1 MVPGPCRPKPFIIMK
16 TRTFL
21 LALLSLLI
29 PAVSSAATTSDLVP
43 TQCTIGDRLVFGP
56 ISSVGFIFDVGVSV
70 TPEAKAYIKNGDKTI
85 AEGCLSCSNYTGK
98 KRTQGTVSVDFADEL
113 LLPKGEKYCVVI
125 PQGSIFKEGASDVS
139 NEEISVE
146 FEVPSNLGQ
155 ADPSVDEG
163 STVTEIDRIGFYFCT
178 ETAAL
183 EGNSITLLREGI
195 PVRTY
200 PCDVSWDWDLGYAG
214 IDFGYR
220 MKFENGV
227 HYSLLLP
234 KDAVSAL
241 HRSDITNE
249 KAIVNFIGGYTE
261 PVKPLTYSWCSL
273 FDHHPSDKLNE
284 VIFYYDQPVML
295 SEIPVVQLCEA
306 HEGKGTV
313 VKEVV
318 PTVRNENG
326 QWLLVADFEG
336 FPLAAETGYSVVI
349 PEGTLI
355 TKDGDVVVNRR
366 NVTSVGNTTGIEG
379 VEVSTTS
386 DHIYTL
392 QGVRL
397 QQPPK
402 QGVYIQHGK
411 KFVAK

>member
-1 MVPGPCRPKPFIIMK
+1 MK

-29 PAVSSAATTSDLVP
+29 SAVSSAATSSGLVP
-43 TQCTIGDRLVFGP
+43 TQCTIGDRPVYGP
-56 ISSVGFIFDVGVSV
+56 ISSVRFIFDVGVSV
-70 TPEAKAYIKNGDKTI
+70 TPEAKAYLKNGDETI
-85 AEGCLSCSNYTGK
+85 AEGSLSCSNYTGK

-113 LLPKGEKYCVVI
+113 LLPKGEKYRVVI
-125 PQGSIFKEGASDVS
+125 PQGSIFKEGTSDVS

-155 ADPSVDEG
+155 ATPSVDEG
-163 STVTEIDRIGFYFCT
+163 STVTEIDRIGFYFPT

-183 EGNSITLLREGI
+183 EGNSITLLREGV

-214 IDFGYR
+214 IDF
-220 MKFENGV
+220 
-227 HYSLLLP
+227 
-234 KDAVSAL
+234 
-241 HRSDITNE
+241 T
-249 KAIVNFIGGYTE
+249 YT
-261 PVKPLTYSWCSL
+261 WCSL

-295 SEIPVVQLCEA
+295 SENPVVQLCEG
-306 HEGKGTV
+306 HVGTV

-318 PTVRNENG
+318 PTMRNENG
-326 QWLLVADFEG
+326 QWLLVADFDG

-355 TKDGDVVVNRR
+355 TKDGDVVVNTR

-379 VEVSTTS
+379 VEASTNS

-397 QQPPK
+397 QRPPK
-402 QGVYIQHGK
+402 QGVYIQNGK

>member
-1 MVPGPCRPKPFIIMK
+1 
-16 TRTFL
+16 
-21 LALLSLLI
+21 
-29 PAVSSAATTSDLVP
+29 
-43 TQCTIGDRLVFGP
+43 
-56 ISSVGFIFDVGVSV
+56 
-70 TPEAKAYIKNGDKTI
+70 
-85 AEGCLSCSNYTGK
+85 
-98 KRTQGTVSVDFADEL
+98 
-113 LLPKGEKYCVVI
+113 
-125 PQGSIFKEGASDVS
+125 
-139 NEEISVE
+139 
-146 FEVPSNLGQ
+146 
-155 ADPSVDEG
+155 
-163 STVTEIDRIGFYFCT
+163 
-178 ETAAL
+178 
-183 EGNSITLLREGI
+183 
-195 PVRTY
+195 
-200 PCDVSWDWDLGYAG
+200 
-214 IDFGYR
+214 
-220 MKFENGV
+220 
-227 HYSLLLP
+227 
-234 KDAVSAL
+234 
-241 HRSDITNE
+241 
-249 KAIVNFIGGYTE
+249 
-261 PVKPLTYSWCSL
+261 
-273 FDHHPSDKLNE
+273 
-284 VIFYYDQPVML
+284 ML
-295 SEIPVVQLCEA
+295 SENPVVQLCEA

-326 QWLLVADFEG
+326 QWLLVADFDG

>member
-295 SEIPVVQLCEA
+295 SENPEVQLCEA